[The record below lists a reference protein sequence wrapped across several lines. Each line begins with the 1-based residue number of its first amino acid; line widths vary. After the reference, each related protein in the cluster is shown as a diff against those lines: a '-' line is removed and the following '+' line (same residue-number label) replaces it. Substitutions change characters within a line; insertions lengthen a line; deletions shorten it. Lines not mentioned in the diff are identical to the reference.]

1 MKKGRH
7 AGLKRARFKALVGHW
22 AGVLRVH
29 PTEVRVQHM
38 TRKWGSCS
46 PAGRLSFAAEL
57 LARPRRFQERVILH
71 ELLHLR
77 VPNHGRLHRAYVSAY
92 SAGLLTAFVKHSR
105 A

>member
-1 MKKGRH
+1 MSKGRP
-7 AGLKRARFKALVGHW
+7 AGLERARFKALVGHW
-22 AGVLRVH
+22 ARVLRVH

-38 TRKWGSCS
+38 ARKWGSCS
-46 PAGRLSFAAEL
+46 PTGRLSFAAEL